1 MSAINNGHEQGRIA
15 IVYTTNTRF
24 DKQAKKRI
32 RSHAATWSRAHGS
45 KKAPKRPQEPSPVT
59 LRDPNT
65 FTDPAVPKS
74 IKKDGSDRINRSSKA
89 QTAKAPPSAE
99 LSDPFFLGS
108 KFDVFQV
115 LPQLEL
121 EQVRPEALSMA
132 KSHMIT
138 VLGETFVTQ
147 NLPLNAKQ
155 STAMYVASLLI
166 TYARHYALTGKLLG
180 PDLLELKGKVIKT
193 ISDSLQKAQSGVE
206 LDTLIAIFILSSPV
220 VCLTTTQLPS
230 SNMARKL
237 LFAAQRETTQAAV
250 EESLAREISLRD
262 HLLHR
267 ETVMRVLLEMGPA
280 KLRQA
285 KIGRYFLAY
294 FIL

>member
-1 MSAINNGHEQGRIA
+1 MSAINNGHEQGRIT
-15 IVYTTNTRF
+15 IVCTTNTRF

-74 IKKDGSDRINRSSKA
+74 IKEEGSGPINGSSKT
-89 QTAKAPPSAE
+89 QTAKAPPSAK
-99 LSDPFFLGS
+99 LSDAFFLGS
-108 KFDVFQV
+108 KFDAFQV
-115 LPQLEL
+115 LPQLAL
-121 EQVRPEALSMA
+121 EQVRPEALSVA
-132 KSHMIT
+132 KSHMST

-147 NLPLNAKQ
+147 NIPLNAKQ
-155 STAMYVASLLI
+155 STAMYVGSLLI

-180 PDLLELKGKVIKT
+180 PDLLELKGEVIK
-193 ISDSLQKAQSGVE
+193 IVSDNLQKAQSGVE
-206 LDTLIAIFILSSPV
+206 LDSLFAIFVLSSPV

-230 SNMARKL
+230 SNTARKS
-237 LFAAQRETTQAAV
+237 LFAAQQETTQAAV

-267 ETVMRVLLEMGPA
+267 EIVMRVLLEMGPA
-280 KLRQA
+280 KLRRA
-285 KIGRYFLAY
+285 KIGRHFMAF